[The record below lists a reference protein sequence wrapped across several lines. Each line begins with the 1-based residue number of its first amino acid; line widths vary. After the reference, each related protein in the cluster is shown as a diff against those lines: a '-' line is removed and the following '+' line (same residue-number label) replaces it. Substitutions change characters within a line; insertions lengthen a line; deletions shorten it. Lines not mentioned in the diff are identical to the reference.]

1 MHASAQHIP
10 KLLVS
15 SPYLV
20 IVVGSILEPSKFR
33 VHHRYN
39 YSIYFSTYAIASSCE
54 CEQLCQTN
62 YLLTR
67 L

>member
-39 YSIYFSTYAIASSCE
+39 YNAIASSCE